1 MKKSI
6 CILLSFIILLTSSCI
21 CLLSAYAESDT
32 QYNISL
38 EENFSDSR
46 VIVVLDNE
54 ESLKFKEYTAGDFK
68 KYGCSS
74 VKNLSTSASAKISQ
88 AINNIENHILNN
100 ERLLPYNGIKIG
112 DYNQIICLTL
122 QNTGKENVVSVI
134 NELNKKDGIL
144 YACPDFEMQYLTT
157 TPDDGLFNS
166 QSYYDIIELERA
178 WDITQ
183 GSNNVIIGIIDSGI
197 DGNHPDFE
205 DNLDY
210 TLSMDCTSE
219 YPIQSLPTDEDMH
232 GTACAG
238 VVGAKGDNNMGISGV
253 CWDVTL
259 ASLKTT
265 DSDGKIYASYVMTAI
280 DYADSVDIPILN
292 ISLGWTSINNNM
304 SYYTSDL
311 LTSISNFSGLV
322 VCSAGNES
330 KNNDVSPTYP
340 ANYNLN
346 NLITVGASTASDEIW
361 NESNYGASTVDIFA
375 PGEVLTTVS
384 TNWAAEHSINTDDCD
399 GCVQSFYHYVAGTS
413 MAAPMVAGVAALMLS
428 VNPYLSPQELKHII
442 LATGDYVTGFRDY
455 CISGKRLNA
464 YNSVN
469 HARNHILS
477 VSGTNTT
484 THSLY
489 CDYCGY
495 VRIENHKLYMHSEG
509 PNAYQIKCSTVGCNY
524 SKLCTHTPT
533 YTFLNTTEHEVSC
546 PYGCYQTFY
555 EPHGV
560 CTYVGTSSLYYHNA
574 TCQDCGYTYL
584 HPHDW
589 IYKGSYYKCLL
600 CGKTTTQAP
609 SIIQNLPPS
618 NDEDNL
624 TE

>member
-1 MKKSI
+1 MKNLI
-6 CILLSFIILLTSSCI
+6 CFLLSFIILLTSSCI
-21 CLLSAYAESDT
+21 CMFPAYAESET

-38 EENFSDSR
+38 EDNFSDNR

-54 ESLKFKEYTAGDFK
+54 ESLKFKEYTASDFK

-88 AINNIENHILNN
+88 AINNIEDHVLNN

-122 QNTGKENVVSVI
+122 QKTGKEYVVSVI
-134 NELNKKDGIL
+134 NELNKRDGVL

-157 TPDDGLFNS
+157 TPDDGLFDL
-166 QSYYDIIELERA
+166 QSYYDTIELERA
-178 WDITQ
+178 WDITR
-183 GSNNVIIGIIDSGI
+183 GSNNVIVGIIDSGI

-210 TLSMDCTSE
+210 SLSMDCTSE
-219 YPIQSLPTDEDMH
+219 YPTQSIPTDEYMH

-259 ASLKTT
+259 ASLKIT
-265 DSDGKIYASYVMTAI
+265 DSEGRVYATYAMTAI
-280 DYADSVDIPILN
+280 DYADSVGIPILN
-292 ISLGWTSINNNM
+292 FSIGWSTSDNTM
-304 SYYTSDL
+304 SYYNPGL
-311 LTSISNFSGLV
+311 LTSISNYSGLV
-322 VCSAGNES
+322 VCAAGNES
-330 KNNDVSPTYP
+330 KNNDAIPTYP
-340 ANYNLN
+340 ANYTLN

-361 NESNYGASTVDIFA
+361 TESNYGASTVDIFA
-375 PGEVLTTVS
+375 PGEVLTSVS
-384 TNWAAEHSINTDDCD
+384 TNWAAEHIYNTVNCT
-399 GCVQSFYHYVAGTS
+399 GCVESFYHYVEGTS

-428 VNPYLSPQELKHII
+428 VNPYLSPQELRHII
-442 LATGDYVTGFRDY
+442 LATGDYVSDFRDY
-455 CISGKRLNA
+455 CLSGKRLNA
-464 YNSVN
+464 YNAVN

-477 VSGTNTT
+477 VSGTNAT

-509 PNAYQIKCSTVGCNY
+509 SNAYQIKCSTVGCNY

-533 YTFLNTTEHEVSC
+533 YTFINTTEHEVSC
-546 PYGCYQTFY
+546 PYGCYPTFY
-555 EPHGV
+555 ESHGV
-560 CTYVGTSSLYYHNA
+560 CTYVETLSSYYHDA
-574 TCQDCGYTYL
+574 TCQDCGETYL
-584 HPHDW
+584 HPHSW
-589 IYKGSYYKCLL
+589 VRKYSQYVCTL
-600 CGKTTTQAP
+600 CGKTSNQAP
-609 SIIQNLPPS
+609 SIIQNIPPS
-618 NDEDNL
+618 NEEDDL